1 MHQWNL
7 DESSPTNLRLFG
19 RLPRSIGLR
28 LEPKTFAQY
37 RVDSSDEPLYEGLVR
52 WMWRHQSWLVRVHS
66 IPSLV
71 VILRPSLAGKAEIS
85 WSELFLIVRPAAS
98 PFACA
103 NDVLVE

>member
-37 RVDSSDEPLYEGLVR
+37 RVDSSVEPLYEGLVR
-52 WMWRHQSWLVRVHS
+52 WM
-66 IPSLV
+66 
-71 VILRPSLAGKAEIS
+71 
-85 WSELFLIVRPAAS
+85 
-98 PFACA
+98 
-103 NDVLVE
+103 